1 MELNHHIRL
10 CRPFPFRFG
19 FRALSHNV
27 GIVTTA
33 KQTLQQILGGILLVR
48 LHEIPPPKESMKK
61 ARREPPLA
69 KEHTAQI
76 RICIPHHE

>member
-1 MELNHHIRL
+1 MELNHQIRL

-27 GIVTTA
+27 GIVATA
-33 KQTLQQILGGILLVR
+33 KQALQEIRAAIVLVP

-61 ARREPPLA
+61 PVENRSCDGAYVTNQDLHPASE
-69 KEHTAQI
+69 
-76 RICIPHHE
+76 